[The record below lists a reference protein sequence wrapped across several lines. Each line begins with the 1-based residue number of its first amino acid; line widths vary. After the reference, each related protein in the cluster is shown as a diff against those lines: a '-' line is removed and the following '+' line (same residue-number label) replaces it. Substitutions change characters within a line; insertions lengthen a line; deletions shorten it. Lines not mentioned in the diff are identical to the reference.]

1 MRMFPLRVLKRRIQQ
16 VLRHSIVK
24 RLLSI
29 TIFGGLFCYVVYH
42 LYFGPGYMSYSH
54 KNIYARCMIPKT
66 NPFDRDIMKFYWKP
80 DPIVCSKDTDLVYFD
95 YNETLHLNKTK
106 TRGQVVTCNYQ
117 PIIRRKDDKT
127 LELGPEVWFNASV
140 IVKTDFVYV
149 KCFINSKMVY
159 NRLQLQVFRKNKK
172 LNVKKTGGKGY
183 NIIMFGLDSVSRL
196 AGIRE
201 LPNTL
206 KYLQNT
212 LEGYVLKG
220 YTKVADTT
228 LPNLAPVMTG
238 HFAFT
243 KEFPVIPNV
252 PYDNHPFIWKN
263 FSDLGA
269 ATFFSED
276 WPRLC
281 TYNLETSGG
290 GGFANPPT
298 THYMR
303 PFYLAINDVKM
314 FEAPLADVLQFFEDK
329 NFKLRTNSYLCYGDK
344 PMHALAIEYLK
355 RFLIA
360 YRHDFKFAKVWNNK
374 LSHNYVNFIKLAD
387 NDLLDLLIFL
397 KTEGFLDNS
406 FLFFMSD
413 HGSRVDK
420 IRNTPIGRLEERLP
434 LMSIVVPEQIKREY
448 PIIQRN
454 LEANINRLTSPFD
467 IHATMV
473 DILRENF
480 EPTELEYPYPRGISL
495 FRNIPEDRSCA
506 NAGIDEHNCVCYTS
520 EKVPTQLPIIQKL
533 TSFVIS
539 YINKQLPNDLCAVLS
554 LKKLLAAKR
563 VHTNLNYDAN
573 NQGKKPLL
581 YYFYRPKDDTRER
594 FLLVLELSPSNGVFE
609 ATVEHQN
616 DANFNILGD
625 ISRTNRYGN
634 QSICIH
640 DMHLRHY
647 CYCNKMQINR

>member
-1 MRMFPLRVLKRRIQQ
+1 MFPLRALRRQIRQVLKSTAVSSLAI
-16 VLRHSIVK
+16 IVI
-24 RLLSI
+24 SG
-29 TIFGGLFCYVVYH
+29 FLFCYVVYH

-54 KNIYARCMIPKT
+54 KNIWAKCMIPQT
-66 NPFDRDIMKFYWKP
+66 DPFDPDIMKFYWKP

-95 YNETLHLNKTK
+95 YNETLHINKTK
-106 TRGQVVTCNYQ
+106 TGREKILCNYQ
-117 PIIRRKDDKT
+117 FINRRKDDKT
-127 LELGPEVWFNASV
+127 LELGPEVWFNTSV
-140 IVKTDFVYV
+140 VVKTDFVYV
-149 KCFINSKMVY
+149 KCFKNNKLIY
-159 NRLQLQVFRKNKK
+159 NRLHLQVYRKDKT
-172 LNVKKTGGKGY
+172 LRVKKKPGKAY

-196 AGIRE
+196 AAIRE

-206 KYLQNT
+206 KYLENT
-212 LEGYVLKG
+212 LNGYVLKG

-263 FSDLGA
+263 FSEMGA

-344 PMHALAIEYLK
+344 PMHVLAIEYLK

-387 NDLLDLLIFL
+387 IDLLDLLIFM
-397 KTEGFLDNS
+397 KTEGFLENS

-434 LMSIVVPEQIKREY
+434 LMSIVIPEQFRKEY
-448 PIIQRN
+448 PNIHAN
-454 LEANINRLTSPFD
+454 LKSNINRLTSPFD

-473 DILRENF
+473 DILKENF
-480 EPTELEYPYPRGISL
+480 NAGEVETPYPRGISL
-495 FRNIPEDRSCA
+495 FRPVPEDRSCA

-520 EKVPTQLPIIQKL
+520 VKVSTELPIVKKL
-533 TSFVIS
+533 TSFVIQF
-539 YINKQLPNDLCAVLS
+539 INKQLPKTLCAELS

-563 VHTNLNYDAN
+563 VHTNLNYDSE

-581 YYFYRPKDDTRER
+581 YYFYRPKDDARER

-616 DANFNILGD
+616 EANFHILGD

-634 QSICIH
+634 QSLCIH

-647 CYCNKMQINR
+647 CYCNKILP